1 MSVRDDRGPIRAIDH
16 VLRDNGLEGI
26 QEEPFPNDGWSGAS
40 LTRLRRSG
48 GDRLILKRDSLARDW
63 IARAT
68 NDGPLLREAWFA
80 ARSRLVADG
89 TSGAIRASYLDVGR
103 DGDGVGILMPDLTG
117 VLFDWEKPISIEA
130 LDRVLAGIAAMHA
143 QSGMYWSGMATADE
157 TESAP
162 WCPIRERITLIC
174 RSSIECPGPAH
185 DAVADRIL
193 PGWDA
198 FGRLASRSARDLI
211 SMLGDDPQPLV
222 DVLSAQPRTLI
233 HGDLKLA
240 NVGIAAG
247 GAIETIDWQMVSIAP
262 IAIEIGWFLVAN
274 VASLP
279 VEPDEVIRRY
289 RTHLAKGYLDSDDGW
304 LRGND
309 FEDDGVD
316 AAVLVGLLLRGWRKG
331 LDADAGVTLG
341 SGVTARDDLAW
352 WCERALEAADR
363 IL

>member
-1 MSVRDDRGPIRAIDH
+1 MNVRGNRGPIRAIDH

-40 LTRLRRSG
+40 LTRLRR
-48 GDRLILKRDSLARDW
+48 GDGYRFILKRDSLARDW

-117 VLFDWEKPISIEA
+117 VLFDWEKPISVEA
-130 LDRVLAGIAAMHA
+130 LDHVLRGLASLHA
-143 QSGMYWSGMATADE
+143 PSWIDNTAIGNDDGAH
-157 TESAP
+157 SP

-174 RSSIECPGPAH
+174 RSSLERPGPAH

-198 FGRLASRSARDLI
+198 FDRLASRSARELI
-211 SMLGDDPQPLV
+211 SMLEADPQPLV
-222 DVLSAQPRTLI
+222 DLLSAQPHTLI

-240 NVGIAAG
+240 NVGIAAD
-247 GAIETIDWQMVSIAP
+247 GALETIDWQMVSVGP

-279 VEPDEVIRRY
+279 VEPNEVIRRY
-289 RTHLAKGYLDSDDGW
+289 RTHLAKGYLDPDDGW

-309 FEDDGVD
+309 FDDDGVD

-331 LDADAGVTLG
+331 LDADAGITLG
-341 SGVTARDDLAW
+341 SGVTARDDLAR
-352 WCERALEAADR
+352 WCEWAVEAADR